1 MINELKNLFLAG
13 IGSAAYTYEKAAKL
27 IEEMVEKGKITVD
40 EGKQLSEELKKT
52 VIAKKEDIKPINKND
67 LLSILK
73 DMNLAS
79 KEDISSIN
87 ERLNKLENKI
97 EEMTKA

>member
-13 IGSAAYTYEKAAKL
+13 IGSAAYTYEKAVKL
-27 IEEMVEKGKITVD
+27 IEEMVQKGKITVD

-52 VIAKKEDIKPINKND
+52 VLAKKEDLKPMNKAD
-67 LLSILK
+67 LLSILAS
-73 DMNLAS
+73 MNLAS

-87 ERLNKLENKI
+87 ERLTALENKI
-97 EEMTKA
+97 SGMTKA

>member
-13 IGSAAYTYEKAAKL
+13 IGSAAYTYEKSVKL
-27 IEEMVEKGKITVD
+27 IEEMVQKGKITVD

-52 VIAKKEDIKPINKND
+52 VIAKKEEIKPISKTD
-67 LLSILK
+67 LLSIL
-73 DMNLAS
+73 DSMNLAS

-87 ERLNKLENKI
+87 ERLTKLENKI
-97 EEMTKA
+97 SDGDD